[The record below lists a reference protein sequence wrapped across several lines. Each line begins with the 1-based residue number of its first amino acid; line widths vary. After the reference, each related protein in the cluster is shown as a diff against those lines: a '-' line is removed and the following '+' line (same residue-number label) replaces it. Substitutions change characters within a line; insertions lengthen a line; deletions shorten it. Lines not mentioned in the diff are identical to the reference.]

1 MDNIPDSTNM
11 GRDARV
17 ELVLD
22 YLVETGVALP
32 VACLHRNLVLNR
44 HATFS
49 STSLRSY
56 LKELHEEGLVRKID
70 NEALDQREVVP
81 FSDRVSDINRLEYGY
96 RADFFKDSNRTL
108 NWPFC

>member
-22 YLVETGVALP
+22 YLVETGVSLP

-70 NEALDQREVVP
+70 NEALDQREVGVRTHP
-81 FSDRVSDINRLEYGY
+81 KLLKSEPRLLG
-96 RADFFKDSNRTL
+96 
-108 NWPFC
+108 WPRCLAC

>member
-70 NEALDQREVVP
+70 NEALDQREVREVRLSQP
-81 FSDRVSDINRLEYGY
+81 GYFQATETARQRAVSE
-96 RADFFKDSNRTL
+96 
-108 NWPFC
+108 